1 MESLVKKNVS
11 FFNVDYI
18 YDFFEEILERTE
30 LLTYQQEVIKR
41 GFINGLESLSNLE
54 LDQIKL
60 YLKHYSLENT
70 CPVCKN
76 QKIMLVTDFIYVSDF
91 GMCPTCDHESD
102 FLIV

>member
-1 MESLVKKNVS
+1 MESLVKKKVS

-30 LLTYQQEVIKR
+30 VLTYQQEIIQR
-41 GFINGLESLSNLE
+41 AFINGLDSLSNLE

-60 YLKHYSLENT
+60 YLKLYSTKNT

-76 QKIMLVTDFIYVSDF
+76 QKVMLVTDFIYVSDH
-91 GMCPTCDHESD
+91 GMCPTCDYESD